1 MRLYHPLICKW
12 LLKPTDFRTFTP
24 SNPFWM
30 HLPYTVTPNG
40 GNSLDYLL
48 HRIAD
53 DCEQLQSDLLREG
66 AILFRDF
73 AIRTPEDF
81 EQVAL
86 ALRSDLHNNYQGTSP
101 RNSRT
106 TYVHSASELPGH
118 YPIMQHCE
126 MSFLPTAPRYLFF
139 FCHVQP
145 SGGGQT
151 PVCDF
156 RKVYAQIDPKVREE
170 FERKGVRYVRNYS
183 GPNSKKGRDMFQLKP
198 WNELFKT
205 TDRAEIERQCAA
217 SDLRPTWLPDDRLR
231 LENDRPAMQRH
242 PETGEMVW
250 FNHLQVFH
258 RDAAA
263 IEYGHILR
271 HRKDLMAFKYWAGLQ
286 FITAYKRMF
295 KDPMTEAMHVL
306 YGDGSAIPTA
316 HVRHVEE
323 VVWKN
328 LKPFDW
334 QLGDVLM
341 IDNFSTS
348 HGRLPYQGPRD
359 ILVAWTA

>member
-1 MRLYHPLICKW
+1 MLVKHVGIAHLHPFNVTHMNLPHTITPTGGDSPDH
-12 LLKPTDFRTFTP
+12 LL
-24 SNPFWM
+24 
-30 HLPYTVTPNG
+30 G
-40 GNSLDYLL
+40 
-48 HRIAD
+48 RIGD
-53 DCEQLQSDLLREG
+53 ERERFQSDLMREG

-73 AIRTPEDF
+73 ALRTPEHF

-86 ALRSDLHNNYQGTSP
+86 ALRSDLQNNYQGTSP

-156 RKVYAQIDPKVREE
+156 RKVYQQLDMGIRDE

-183 GPNSKKGRDMFQLKP
+183 GPGSRKGRDMFQLKP
-198 WNELFKT
+198 WDELFKT
-205 TDRAEIERQCAA
+205 TDRAEIERQCAETG
-217 SDLRPTWLPDDRLR
+217 LRPTWLPDDRLR

-242 PETGEMVW
+242 PDTGETVW

-263 IEYGHILR
+263 IEYGHILS
-271 HRKDLMAFKYWAGLQ
+271 HRKDLMSLKYYTMLQ
-286 FITAYKRMF
+286 LATLYKRLF

-306 YGDGSAIPTA
+306 FGDGSPVPTA
-316 HVRHVEE
+316 YVRHVEA
-323 VVWKN
+323 VIWKN

-334 QLGDVLM
+334 KQGDVLM

-348 HGRLPYQGPRD
+348 HGRLPYTGPRD